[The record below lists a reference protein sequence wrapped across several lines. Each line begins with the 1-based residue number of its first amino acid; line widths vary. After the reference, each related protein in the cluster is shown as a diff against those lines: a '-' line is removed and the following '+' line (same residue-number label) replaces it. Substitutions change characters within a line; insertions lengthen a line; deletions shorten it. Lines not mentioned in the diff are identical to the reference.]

1 MLCVF
6 LLFFIQS
13 INFFYFVCYNL
24 SMRSNYRILFIIC
37 IFFIGVSFVSA
48 KERVTFSKCVDG
60 DTFKVEVNGNI
71 KTVRMLAVDTPES
84 VHPTKGVEFYG
95 KEASNFT
102 CEMVT
107 NAKNL
112 KLEYDD
118 NSDKE
123 DKYDRLLAWVWVD
136 DVLLQDELIKNG
148 YAEVAYLYDDYK
160 YTSLLEDHQRQA
172 EISKIG
178 IWNEED
184 RKEFDSENIDS
195 NSTTSEDDETINFD
209 EMSTKEIII
218 LVVVVILL
226 TIFEPTIKKY
236 KKKLNKILK

>member
-1 MLCVF
+1 
-6 LLFFIQS
+6 
-13 INFFYFVCYNL
+13 
-24 SMRSNYRILFIIC
+24 MRSNYRILFIIC

-60 DTFKVEVNGNI
+60 DTFKVEVDGNI

>member
-1 MLCVF
+1 
-6 LLFFIQS
+6 
-13 INFFYFVCYNL
+13 
-24 SMRSNYRILFIIC
+24 MRSNYRILFIIC